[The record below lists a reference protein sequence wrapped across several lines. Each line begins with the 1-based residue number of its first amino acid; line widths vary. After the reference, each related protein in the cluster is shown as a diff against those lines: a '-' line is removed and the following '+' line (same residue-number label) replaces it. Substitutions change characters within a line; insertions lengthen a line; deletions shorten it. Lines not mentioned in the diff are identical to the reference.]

1 MSGMS
6 HGPEIAI
13 SGVILAGGKGSRM
26 GGEDKGLIVWHGKPL
41 YQHVL
46 ARLQPQVNEICI
58 SANRNL
64 EVYQQSGHSV
74 ITDSLAGFPGP
85 LAGML
90 SALRQAQHPWVV
102 FTPCDTPAIPL
113 NFVEQLVQQ
122 RGNAHAVWVRSH
134 IRDHPTLVLIHRDLT
149 SPLSDYL
156 QAGKRRL
163 MQFLHEQGGHAVLL
177 SDDESAFH
185 NINSP
190 EDLNCA

>member
-6 HGPEIAI
+6 VVPEMAI

-26 GGEDKGLIVWHGKPL
+26 GGEDKGLIVWQGKPL

-46 ARLQPQVNEICI
+46 ARLQPQVDEICI

-64 EVYQQSGHSV
+64 EVYQQSGHKV

-90 SALRQAQHPWVV
+90 SALRQAQHQWVV
-102 FTPCDTPAIPL
+102 FAPCDTPALPASL
-113 NFVEQLVQQ
+113 VTQLWHDKDIAPV
-122 RGNAHAVWVRSH
+122 VWARCAE
-134 IRDHPTLVLIHRDLT
+134 RDHPTLALIHVSLADELAAFLAAGERKVMLF
-149 SPLSDYL
+149 LK
-156 QAGKRRL
+156 QA
-163 MQFLHEQGGHAVLL
+163 GGHAVTFN
-177 SDDESAFH
+177 DQPDAFI

-190 EDLNCA
+190 EDLTR